1 MDRISKT
8 LERVSLAIEVVA
20 GGLLALITL
29 TVVASAASRYLFSY
43 PLPDAFDLSRLLMGA
58 AVMWGLASVGYRGNH
73 IKVDLLSEFLPPRYR
88 RWVDSF
94 AWAVL
99 LAFTCLIAYRLAFP
113 ILNAAG
119 SGEVTMELRLPLWPF
134 FTVIWLGVVV
144 SILTV
149 FTRLVLVATGRGNL
163 DDFDDVEIQDMKQ
176 D

>member
-1 MDRISKT
+1 MSRT
-8 LERVSLAIEVVA
+8 LERVSLAIEMVA

-29 TVVASAASRYLFSY
+29 TVVASATSRYLFSY

-58 AVMWGLASVGYRGNH
+58 AVMWGLASVGFRGNH
-73 IKVDLLSEFLPPRYR
+73 IKVDLLSEFLPPRLR

-94 AWAVL
+94 AWTVL
-99 LAFTCLIAYRLAFP
+99 LGFTCLVAYRLAFP
-113 ILNAAG
+113 VMNAAR

-134 FTVIWLGVVV
+134 FAVIWLGVVV
-144 SILTV
+144 SIVTV

-163 DDFDDVEIQDMKQ
+163 DDFDPIEIPETKQ

>member
-1 MDRISKT
+1 MDRISKI
-8 LERVSLAIEVVA
+8 LERTSLAIEMVA

-29 TVVASAASRYLFSY
+29 TVVASATSRYLFSY

-73 IKVDLLSEFLPPRYR
+73 IKVDLLTEFLPPRYR

-99 LAFTCLIAYRLAFP
+99 LGSTCLVAYRLAFP
-113 ILNAAG
+113 MLNAARN
-119 SGEVTMELRLPLWPF
+119 GEVTMELRLPLWPF
-134 FTVIWLGVVV
+134 FAVIWLGVVV
-144 SILTV
+144 SIVTV

-163 DDFDDVEIQDMKQ
+163 DEFDAVDVEEMKQ